1 MKSAAPKSP
10 TSLCLSG
17 IHAIITDMQQSWPS
31 GKKGNINEKSGKK
44 TIFQVKF
51 TTSLISYQ
59 ERIHLIKKRN

>member
-44 TIFQVKF
+44 QYFK
-51 TTSLISYQ
+51 
-59 ERIHLIKKRN
+59 